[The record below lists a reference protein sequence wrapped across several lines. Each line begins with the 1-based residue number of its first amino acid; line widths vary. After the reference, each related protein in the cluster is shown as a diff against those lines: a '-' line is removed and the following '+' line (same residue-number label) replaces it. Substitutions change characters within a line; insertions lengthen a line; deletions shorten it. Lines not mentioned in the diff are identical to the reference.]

1 MTCPGY
7 ELQLSHFVIWFVIWL
22 NPSCV
27 RRLIWNLG
35 ATQSKFCS
43 FHRGYHNDSHAHW
56 STKSIYT
63 PTIVIILSNLSNFF
77 VLTSYLLLAK
87 WLYFGIGVS
96 FKSHTQ
102 TNAASS
108 NTLKRED
115 ASILK
120 DKWWKCFYLKVPCRE
135 SIAVLRQLC
144 WSRYLVPLT
153 IHKNVPLELWRTY
166 RTNFVVKH
174 LHIFFSVFE
183 RVGEKSC
190 FAAENALLV
199 CSLVSCIPL
208 FTIRTSWI
216 TC

>member
-1 MTCPGY
+1 MNYDMSWVWVKTVAFCF
-7 ELQLSHFVIWFVIWL
+7 LSYPYWFVIWL

-27 RRLIWNLG
+27 RRLISSFG
-35 ATQSKFCS
+35 AAQSKFCS

-56 STKSIYT
+56 GTKSIYT

-115 ASILK
+115 ASIL
-120 DKWWKCFYLKVPCRE
+120 DQKWEIAPERMIRNHFRE
-135 SIAVLRQLC
+135 SV
-144 WSRYLVPLT
+144 SPPV
-153 IHKNVPLELWRTY
+153 
-166 RTNFVVKH
+166 
-174 LHIFFSVFE
+174 IF
-183 RVGEKSC
+183 
-190 FAAENALLV
+190 
-199 CSLVSCIPL
+199 I
-208 FTIRTSWI
+208 I
-216 TC
+216 